1 MANAVSIKLPTFWAK
16 RPNIWFAQAEAQ
28 FDIQKITQENTKYSY
43 LVAALDEDS
52 AIKVG
57 DFLDNPPEEERYT
70 KLKDRLTQKLV
81 LSEQERADKLLHLGQ
96 LGDRRPSQLMTEVLA
111 LCGTDHGLCFIAK
124 QAFLQAL
131 PLEVRLA
138 MDGVDFTDPHK
149 AAAKAD
155 SLWCTHQQELAGNIT
170 VSGISKK
177 TKTAKQKKNPEFCY
191 YHDTFGE
198 LAAKC
203 KAPCS
208 YKTTAVNTK
217 ASHQ

>member
-1 MANAVSIKLPTFWAK
+1 MANAVSLKLPTFWAR

-28 FDIQKITQENTKYSY
+28 FDIHKISEEKTKYSY

-52 AIKVG
+52 AIQVG
-57 DFLDNPPEEERYT
+57 DFLDNPPADERYT
-70 KLKDRLTQKLV
+70 KLNDRLTQKLV
-81 LSEQERADKLLHLGQ
+81 LSEQERADKILQLGQ
-96 LGDRRPSQLMTEVLA
+96 LGDRKPSQLMTEVLA

-131 PLEVRLA
+131 PPEVRLA
-138 MDGVDFTDPHK
+138 MDGVDFTDPHE
-149 AAAKAD
+149 AAKKAD
-155 SLWCTHQQELAGNIT
+155 SLWCTHQQQLAGSIT

-177 TKTAKQKKNPEFCY
+177 TKPVKQRKNPEFCY

-203 KAPCS
+203 KAPCAF
-208 YKTTAVNTK
+208 KAAVNTR

>member
-28 FDIQKITQENTKYSY
+28 FDIQKITEEKTKYSY
-43 LVAALDEDS
+43 LVAALDEDT
-52 AIKVG
+52 AIQVG
-57 DFLDNPPEEERYT
+57 DFLDNPPADERYT

-81 LSEQERADKLLHLGQ
+81 LSEQERADKILHLGL
-96 LGDRRPSQLMTEVLA
+96 LGDRKPSQLMTEVLA

-131 PLEVRLA
+131 PPEIRLA
-138 MDGVDFTDPHK
+138 MDGVDFDDPHE
-149 AAAKAD
+149 AAKKAD
-155 SLWCTHQQELAGNIT
+155 SLWCTHQQQLSGNCA
-170 VSGISKK
+170 VSGITKK
-177 TKTAKQKKNPEFCY
+177 TKTAKQRKNPEFCY

-208 YKTTAVNTK
+208 YKATVNTR

>member
-28 FDIQKITQENTKYSY
+28 FDIQKITEEKTKYSY
-43 LVAALDEDS
+43 LVAALDEDT
-52 AIKVG
+52 AIQVG
-57 DFLDNPPEEERYT
+57 DFLDNPPADERYT

-81 LSEQERADKLLHLGQ
+81 LSEQERADKILHLGL
-96 LGDRRPSQLMTEVLA
+96 LGDRKPSQLMTEVSA

-131 PLEVRLA
+131 PPAIRLA
-138 MDGVDFTDPHK
+138 MDGVDFDAPHE
-149 AAAKAD
+149 AAKKAD
-155 SLWCTHQQELAGNIT
+155 SLWCTHQQQLSGDCT
-170 VSGISKK
+170 VSGITKK
-177 TKTAKQKKNPEFCY
+177 TKPAKQRKNPDFCY
-191 YHDTFGE
+191 YHDNFGE

-208 YKTTAVNTK
+208 YKAVNTK

>member
-28 FDIQKITQENTKYSY
+28 FDIQKITEEKTKYSY
-43 LVAALDEDS
+43 LVAALDEDT
-52 AIKVG
+52 AIQVG
-57 DFLDNPPEEERYT
+57 DFLDNPPADERYT

-96 LGDRRPSQLMTEVLA
+96 LGDRKPSQLMTEVLA

-131 PLEVRLA
+131 PSEVRLA

-155 SLWCTHQQELAGNIT
+155 SLWCTHQQQLSGNTT
-170 VSGISKK
+170 VSGIIKK
-177 TKTAKQKKNPEFCY
+177 TKPTKQRKNPDFCY
-191 YHDTFGE
+191 YHDNFGE

-208 YKTTAVNTK
+208 YKAVNTK